1 MNTMKK
7 QKPTKEEAIQYVF
20 DYGITKAGE
29 LLNIT
34 QTELEKII
42 NPEPEDIYVHKTKYK
57 DVEINTAVAS
67 VIAKYYEQLWN
78 KYVSNTQ
85 HLQLSQTDEDIFHN
99 TLLKVMEESEIIEDN
114 ILAYI
119 DYKLNMVRYQTIMD
133 NKQLKKIITNANTKE
148 ASKTEE

>member
-1 MNTMKK
+1 MKK

-20 DYGITKAGE
+20 DYGIDKAGE

-67 VIAKYYEQLWN
+67 VIAKYYDQLWD

-133 NKQLKKIITNANTKE
+133 NKQLKKIISNANTK
-148 ASKTEE
+148 SNINNK

>member
-1 MNTMKK
+1 MKK

-20 DYGITKAGE
+20 DYGIDKAGE
-29 LLNIT
+29 LFNIT

-42 NPEPEDIYVHKTKYK
+42 NPAPEDIYVHKTKYK
-57 DVEINTAVAS
+57 DVGINTTVAS
-67 VIAKYYEQLWN
+67 VIAKNYDKLWD

>member
-1 MNTMKK
+1 MKK

-20 DYGITKAGE
+20 DYGIDKAGE

-42 NPEPEDIYVHKTKYK
+42 NPESEDIYVHKTKYK

-67 VIAKYYEQLWN
+67 VIAKYYDQLWD

>member
-1 MNTMKK
+1 MKK

-20 DYGITKAGE
+20 DYGIDKAGE

-67 VIAKYYEQLWN
+67 VIAKYYDQLWD

>member
-1 MNTMKK
+1 MLHYNTGFTGCL
-7 QKPTKEEAIQYVF
+7 QS
-20 DYGITKAGE
+20 
-29 LLNIT
+29 
-34 QTELEKII
+34 
-42 NPEPEDIYVHKTKYK
+42 EDIYVHKTKYK

-67 VIAKYYEQLWN
+67 VIAKYYDQLWD

>member
-1 MNTMKK
+1 MKK

-67 VIAKYYEQLWN
+67 VIAKYYDQLWD

-148 ASKTEE
+148 ASKTQE